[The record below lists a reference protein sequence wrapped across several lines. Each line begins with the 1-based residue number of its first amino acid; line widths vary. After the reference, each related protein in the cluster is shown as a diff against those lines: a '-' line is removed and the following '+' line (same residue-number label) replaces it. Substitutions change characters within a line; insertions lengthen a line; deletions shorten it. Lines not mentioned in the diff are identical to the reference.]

1 MPRQL
6 SGGARSGGVRRGDA
20 PSKGQVLVLFALGI
34 TVLFGAAGLA
44 FDVGRFLSERR
55 FLQNAADAAALA
67 GANALIRGETVAQ
80 AEARARESL
89 TLNLAR
95 SPSGSDPALPPTP
108 PVYADGHAGD
118 PEWLINGILIS
129 GGEVRVAVQ
138 NPLGY
143 TFGRFVGLDQ
153 STVGA
158 QARALGRGNM
168 MPVAVRRYVHLP
180 GPITPAPASCTGDET
195 QFMDFFATANTA
207 CFGSETNSAL
217 RTEPSAGQPFDAAN
231 PGSDPVAHGPV
242 VAILGQGA
250 QPSNGS
256 DFRGFIALDIRNFA
270 ASGTQLYYNNV
281 TASTNSNTLK
291 SMEANWV
298 YVGGY
303 PGPQFPAVVSPPDPN
318 DQVAIMSGNSTG
330 VVIDAVNDRFE
341 PGEEIL
347 LAVYSGNTMAIPDF
361 TITPPATIALPTT
374 GVTAAAGAMKVS
386 ANQQFLGSQVTLT
399 TIGDPGDA
407 NNPIT
412 AGTLTAPHVTYV
424 VNPVTPSLGSGT
436 TVNLTNMTTVGATT
450 GIYTIWVQGQAGAPY
465 LTTKLEPIPI
475 KVGTVSRDFTITAD
489 ASIQK
494 AANVGDTVA
503 FELSLKRVGG
513 AYGANVNLSVD
524 GPLPTGM
531 GAVTFSSAA
540 VTPTNGNGTQSTL
553 TINTG
558 TMAPGRHRLVV
569 RATGLNGDATP
580 RPVTHLLQL
589 WVDVATG
596 SSAPSEYVD
605 IVGFAVMRIA
615 TMDTNTISAYA
626 ITPVIADPNDSRLLR
641 GQVARLVPWN

>member
-1 MPRQL
+1 MHRRVVP
-6 SGGARSGGVRRGDA
+6 GNARRAS
-20 PSKGQVLVLFALGI
+20 PGQVLVIFALGI

-44 FDVGRFLSERR
+44 FDVGRFYSERR
-55 FLQNAADAAALA
+55 FLQNAADAAALSA
-67 GANALIRGETVAQ
+67 ANSLIRGENTSQ
-80 AEARARESL
+80 ADARAREAL
-89 TLNLAR
+89 TANFSH
-95 SPSGSDPALPPTP
+95 SPSGVMPAMPPTT
-108 PVYADGHAGD
+108 PVYATGHAGD

-138 NPLGY
+138 NTVGY
-143 TFGRFVGLDQ
+143 TFGRIIGLDQ
-153 STVGA
+153 NAIGA

-168 MPVAVRRYVHLP
+168 MPIAVRRYVHLP
-180 GPITPAPASCTGDET
+180 GPITPAPTAPCVQDET

-207 CFGSETNSAL
+207 CLGSETNTSL
-217 RTEPSAGQPFDAAN
+217 RTEPSAGAPFDTSN

-242 VAILGQGA
+242 IAILGQGA

-281 TASTNSNTLK
+281 TASINSNTLK
-291 SMEANWV
+291 DMEANWV

-330 VVIDAVNDRFE
+330 VVIDAVNERFV

-347 LAVYSGNTMAIPDF
+347 IAVYSGNTMAIPDF
-361 TITPPATIALPTT
+361 TITPPATISLPNT
-374 GVTAAAGAMKVS
+374 GLTASAGAMKVS
-386 ANQQFLGSQVTLT
+386 ANQQFFGSQVTLT
-399 TIGDPGDA
+399 TLGDAGDA

-412 AGTLTAPHVTYV
+412 NGTLVVPWVTYNP
-424 VNPVTPSLGSGT
+424 NPVTPALGSGT
-436 TVNLTNMTTVGATT
+436 AVNLTNMTTLLATT

-475 KVGTVSRDFTITAD
+475 KIGTVNRDFMITAD
-489 ASIQK
+489 STSQI
-494 AANVGDTVA
+494 AANVGDTVTFQLA
-503 FELSLKRVGG
+503 LTRTGS
-513 AYGANVNLSVD
+513 AYGANVNLSLD
-524 GPLPTGM
+524 GPLPTGI
-531 GAVTFSSAA
+531 GATNFSPTA
-540 VTPTNGNGTQSTL
+540 VTPLNGNGATSTL

-558 TMAPGRHRLVV
+558 TIAPGRHRLVV
-569 RATGLNGDATP
+569 RATGRNGDPTP
-580 RPVTHLLQL
+580 RPVTHLLPIT
-589 WVDVATG
+589 VDVAIG

-605 IVGFAVMRIA
+605 IVGFAVMRVA
-615 TMDTNTISAYA
+615 TMNSNTITGYA
-626 ITPVIADPNDSRLLR
+626 ITPVIADPSDSRLLR